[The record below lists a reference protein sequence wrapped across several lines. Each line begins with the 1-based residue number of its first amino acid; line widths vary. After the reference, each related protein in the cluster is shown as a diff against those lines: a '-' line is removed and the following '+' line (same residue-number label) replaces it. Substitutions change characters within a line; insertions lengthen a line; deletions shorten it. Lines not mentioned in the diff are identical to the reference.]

1 MKMME
6 VISKDNISVVKYKVN
21 ENENENRKQINNVD
35 YYCNHNVTIFVLAFV
50 IKLPNDKF
58 LALSNE

>member
-1 MKMME
+1 MME
-6 VISKDNISVVKYKVN
+6 VISKENISVVKYKVN

>member
-6 VISKDNISVVKYKVN
+6 VISKENISVVKYKVN

-35 YYCNHNVTIFVLAFV
+35 YYYNHNVTIFVLAFV

>member
-6 VISKDNISVVKYKVN
+6 VISKENISVVKYKVN

>member
-1 MKMME
+1 MME
-6 VISKDNISVVKYKVN
+6 VISKENISVVKYKVN
-21 ENENENRKQINNVD
+21 ENENENWKQINNVD

>member
-1 MKMME
+1 MME